1 MNRILLLHGAIG
13 AKDQFRVLRELLSA
27 EMEVHTMNFTGHGG
41 GEIPEEPFTIDMFAG
56 DIIKYLDS
64 NHMDEINVFG
74 YSMGGYA
81 ALYAALN
88 NPGRIGKIFTLAT
101 KFEWTPEIAEREV
114 KMLDAQKMKIKV
126 PKFAQELA
134 KRHGED
140 KWEILLKK
148 TADMMTGLGNRN
160 VLTAELMKQVNNK
173 VLVGIGDSDKMVSL
187 EETITAYRALPNAN
201 LIVLPATP
209 HPIEMADS
217 TRLSAEIKSFFK
229 QERSEN

>member
-13 AKDQFRVLRELLSA
+13 AKDQFGVLQELLSA
-27 EMEVHTMNFTGHGG
+27 DMEVHTMNFTGHGG
-41 GEIPEEPFTIDMFAG
+41 GEISDDPFTIDMFAG
-56 DIIKYLDS
+56 DIIAYLDS
-64 NHMDEINVFG
+64 NHIDEVNIFG

-88 NPGRIGKIFTLAT
+88 NPGRIGKIFTFAT

-114 KMLDAQKMKIKV
+114 KMLDAEKMKVKV

-140 KWEILLKK
+140 KWETLLLK
-148 TADMMTGLGNRN
+148 TAGMMTGLGNRN

-187 EETITAYRALPNAN
+187 EETIAAFRVLPNAN
-201 LIVLPATP
+201 LIVLPGTP

-217 TRLSAEIKSFFK
+217 KRLAAEIIKFF
-229 QERSEN
+229 E

>member
-1 MNRILLLHGAIG
+1 MIKLLLLHGAIG
-13 AKDQFRVLRELLSA
+13 AKDQFGILRELLSA

-41 GEIPEEPFTIDMFAG
+41 GEIPEEPFTIDMFAR
-56 DIIKYLDS
+56 DIITYLDS
-64 NHMDEINVFG
+64 NNIDEINIFG

-101 KFEWTPEIAEREV
+101 KFDWTPEIAEREV
-114 KMLDAQKMKIKV
+114 KMLDAQKMKVKV
-126 PKFAQELA
+126 PKFAAELA

-140 KWEILLKK
+140 KWVTLLQK
-148 TADMMTGLGNRN
+148 TADMMTGLGNKN
-160 VLTAELMKQVNNK
+160 VLSVELLNQINNK

-187 EETITAYRALPNAN
+187 EETIAAYRALSNAN

-217 TRLSAEIKSFFK
+217 TRLAAEIKSFFEK
-229 QERSEN
+229 T

>member
-13 AKDQFRVLRELLSA
+13 TKDQFGVLQELLSA
-27 EMEVHTMNFTGHGG
+27 DMEVHTMNFTGHGG
-41 GEIPEEPFTIDMFAG
+41 GEISDDPFTIDMFAR
-56 DIIKYLDS
+56 DIIAYLDS
-64 NHMDEINVFG
+64 NHIDEVNIFG

-88 NPGRIGKIFTLAT
+88 NPGRIGKIFTFAT
-101 KFEWTPEIAEREV
+101 KFEWTPGIAEREV
-114 KMLDAQKMKIKV
+114 KMLDAEKMKVKV

-140 KWEILLKK
+140 KWETLLLK
-148 TADMMTGLGNRN
+148 TAEMMTGLGNRN
-160 VLTAELMKQVNNK
+160 VLTAELMKQINNK

-187 EETITAYRALPNAN
+187 EETIAAFRVLPNAN
-201 LIVLPATP
+201 LIVLPGTP

-217 TRLSAEIKSFFK
+217 TRLAAEIKNFF
-229 QERSEN
+229 

>member
-1 MNRILLLHGAIG
+1 MNRLLLLHGAIG
-13 AKDQFRVLRELLSA
+13 AKDQFGVLHKLLSA
-27 EMEVHTMNFTGHGG
+27 GMEVHIMNFTGHGG
-41 GEIPEEPFTIDMFAG
+41 GEIPDEPFTIDMFAR
-56 DIIKYLDS
+56 DIIAYLDS
-64 NHMDEINVFG
+64 NNIDEINIFG

-88 NPGRIGKIFTLAT
+88 NLGRIGKIFTLAT
-101 KFEWTPEIAEREV
+101 KFEWTPEIAEREI
-114 KMLDAQKMKIKV
+114 KMLDADKMKMKV

-140 KWEILLKK
+140 KWETLLQK
-148 TADMMTGLGNRN
+148 TADMMTGLGNKN
-160 VLTAELMKQVNNK
+160 VLTAELLNLVNNE

-187 EETITAYRALPNAN
+187 EETITAFRALPNAN

-217 TRLSAEIKSFFK
+217 TRLAAEIKRFF
-229 QERSEN
+229 E

>member
-13 AKDQFRVLRELLSA
+13 AKDQFKILRELLSVD
-27 EMEVHTMNFTGHGG
+27 MEVHTMNFTGHGG
-41 GEIPEEPFTIDMFAG
+41 MKLPDEPFTIDMFAR
-56 DIIKYLDS
+56 DIITYLDS
-64 NHMDEINVFG
+64 NNIIEINIFG

-88 NPGRIGKIFTLAT
+88 NPGRIAKIFTLAA

-114 KMLDAQKMKIKV
+114 KMFDAQKLKVKV
-126 PKFAQELA
+126 PKFAEELA
-134 KRHGED
+134 RRHGED
-140 KWEILLKK
+140 KWVTLLQK
-148 TADMMTGLGNRN
+148 TSEMMTGLGNKN
-160 VLTAELMKQVNNK
+160 VLSAELLNQINNE

-187 EETITAYRALPNAN
+187 EETITAYRVLPNAN

-217 TRLSAEIKSFFK
+217 IRLAWEIRRFF
-229 QERSEN
+229 E

>member
-13 AKDQFRVLRELLSA
+13 TKDQFGVLQELLSA
-27 EMEVHTMNFTGHGG
+27 DMEVHTMNFTGHGG
-41 GEIPEEPFTIDMFAG
+41 GEISDDPFTIDMFAR
-56 DIIKYLDS
+56 DIIAYLDS
-64 NHMDEINVFG
+64 NHIDEVNIFG

-88 NPGRIGKIFTLAT
+88 NPGRIGKIFTFAT

-114 KMLDAQKMKIKV
+114 KMLDAEKMKVKV

-140 KWEILLKK
+140 KWETLLLK
-148 TADMMTGLGNRN
+148 TAEMMTGLGNRN
-160 VLTAELMKQVNNK
+160 VLTAELMKQINNK

-187 EETITAYRALPNAN
+187 EETIAAFRVLPNAN
-201 LIVLPATP
+201 LIVLPSTP

-217 TRLSAEIKSFFK
+217 TRLAAEIKGFL
-229 QERSEN
+229 E